1 MPLRAPSVFN
11 FFRPGYV
18 PPQTQLANQNLVAPE
33 FQILTEPTVVSYI
46 NYMAGTVNNARNIK
60 ADYSYEKSIASDPAA
75 LVAHLNLCLAAGN
88 VSVANQNLISSAIT
102 SIAATTDAGV
112 LNRIYAA
119 ILMVMSSPDYLVQR

>member
-1 MPLRAPSVFN
+1 
-11 FFRPGYV
+11 
-18 PPQTQLANQNLVAPE
+18 
-33 FQILTEPTVVSYI
+33 
-46 NYMAGTVNNARNIK
+46 MAGTVNNARNIK

-88 VSVANQNLISSAIT
+88 VSVANQSLISSAIT

-119 ILMVMSSPDYLVQR
+119 ILMVMSTPDYLVQR